1 MRATVASLSVHA
13 AERCLLHVAP
23 LVHDIVPDELVWTLE
38 QVHATEYQWV
48 PSACHGLAPDCHW
61 LVLVCE
67 QAKDGASDA
76 RVQLTLTKAD
86 EKANWAT
93 SLAKDGGVFECWT
106 SELRCSV

>member
-23 LVHDIVPDELVWTLE
+23 LVHDIVPDELVWTL
-38 QVHATEYQWV
+38 
-48 PSACHGLAPDCHW
+48 
-61 LVLVCE
+61 E